1 MRLAQT
7 PPAHMAVER
16 FVTRV
21 EQCLGG
27 GAPPG
32 QLATD
37 EAARTTHAVLAA
49 LALRLSPRD
58 RRCLAAEL
66 PEPLAAEL
74 DRIEID
80 DGPPAA
86 DTVGRVARE
95 LGIDRAIAARRVAC
109 VLCTLHETVRPA
121 VRSALPADLDALA
134 T

>member
-1 MRLAQT
+1 MRFAQG
-7 PPAHMAVER
+7 PARKAVER

-27 GAPPG
+27 GSPPG

-58 RRCLAAEL
+58 RRSLAAEL

-74 DRIEID
+74 AGIEID

-86 DTVGRVARE
+86 DTIGRVARE
-95 LGIDRAIAARRVAC
+95 LEIDRTIAARRVAC

-121 VRSALPADLDALA
+121 TWSALPGDVDTLA